1 MRKNLLEF
9 LFGTAA
15 VRESQTL
22 GEDVVRLF
30 EEAAD
35 EETEQMVADKKPL
48 AAALKSIGIDH
59 AVVVGPQGAELF
71 CDDEADYREYC
82 AKLRD
87 PDGMAKLAE
96 KGWVASLC
104 GDQAMSNEPAS
115 FKIGFVEIYTPEPDD
130 KDKAPDLE
138 KIIKDGQKFAATEPE
153 HDDKM
158 NPVEFD
164 DKGSKDGQKGVGDP
178 KDGAAP
184 EGKPKGSTKKT
195 ESLIHEYGGYFCGK
209 CKKPT
214 QGKVTEGKRCC
225 EHCGNA
231 LPAKSSSL
239 RSKEMK
245 SAKNVAESLLETT
258 MASAVPAL
266 EAPMGAP
273 ARRINYRKRLQA
285 MRKRRGENEHGNPT
299 G

>member
-9 LFGTAA
+9 LFGATA

-48 AAALKSIGIDH
+48 AAALKSIGISH
-59 AVVVGPQGAELF
+59 EVIEGPQGAILC
-71 CDDEADYREYC
+71 CDDEEDYREYM

-96 KGWVASLC
+96 KGWVVAQC
-104 GDQAMSNEPAS
+104 GDQAMTNEPAS
-115 FKIGFVEIYTPEPDD
+115 FKIGFIEIYTPEADD

-138 KIIKDGQKFAATEPE
+138 KIIKDGQKFAATEPD
-153 HDDKM
+153 HDDSM

-178 KDGAAP
+178 KDGATP

-195 ESLIHEYGGYFCGK
+195 ESL
-209 CKKPT
+209 
-214 QGKVTEGKRCC
+214 
-225 EHCGNA
+225 
-231 LPAKSSSL
+231 
-239 RSKEMK
+239 RSKSMK
-245 SAKNVAESLLETT
+245 SASSVAESLLETT

-266 EAPMGAP
+266 EAPMGVP
-273 ARRINYRKRLQA
+273 ARKLDYRKRLQA
-285 MRKRRGENEHGNPT
+285 LRKRRGEDEHGNPT

>member
-9 LFGTAA
+9 LFGPAA
-15 VRESQTL
+15 VRESHTL

-35 EETEQMVADKKPL
+35 EETELMVADKKPL
-48 AAALKSIGIDH
+48 GTALKSIGINH
-59 AVVVGPQGAELF
+59 EVIEGPQGAELH
-71 CDDEADYREYC
+71 CDDEQDYREYM

-87 PDGMAKLAE
+87 PEGMAKLAE
-96 KGWVASLC
+96 KGWVVAQC

-115 FKIGFVEIYTPEPDD
+115 FKIGFIELYTPESDD

-195 ESLIHEYGGYFCGK
+195 ESLI
-209 CKKPT
+209 
-214 QGKVTEGKRCC
+214 
-225 EHCGNA
+225 
-231 LPAKSSSL
+231 PA
-239 RSKEMK
+239 RSMK
-245 SAKNVAESLLETT
+245 SAGSVVETLLETT

-266 EAPMGAP
+266 EAPMGVP
-273 ARRINYRKRLQA
+273 ARKIDYRKRLQA
-285 MRKRRGENEHGNPT
+285 MRKRRGENEHGKPT